1 MVIARDRSEFFGSP
15 LLNQEQVKL
24 RTSNFVCIFTE
35 LIGTKVP
42 KSMKSFGTNRR
53 GRIQGVQ
60 KVFRSP
66 IYRAHCAVI
75 FGIAQLSC

>member
-1 MVIARDRSEFFGSP
+1 VVIARDRSEFFGSP
-15 LLNQEQVKL
+15 LLTQEQVKL

-35 LIGTKVP
+35 SIGTKVP

-60 KVFRSP
+60 KFFVGHPYMGRIARS
-66 IYRAHCAVI
+66 YL
-75 FGIAQLSC
+75 G